1 MSTPEGL
8 PLSGSGLLTCTFNG
22 VSDGIRTRDI
32 QDHNLAL

>member
-1 MSTPEGL
+1 M
-8 PLSGSGLLTCTFNG
+8 SGSGLLTWVNRG

>member
-1 MSTPEGL
+1 MMVDS
-8 PLSGSGLLTCTFNG
+8 LTCANSG